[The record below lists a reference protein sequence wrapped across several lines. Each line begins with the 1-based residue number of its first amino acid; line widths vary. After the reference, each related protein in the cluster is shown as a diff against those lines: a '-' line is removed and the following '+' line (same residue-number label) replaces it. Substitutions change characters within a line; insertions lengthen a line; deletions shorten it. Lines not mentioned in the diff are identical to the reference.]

1 MRRLWVRIPSRPPKF
16 KNGLRPLT
24 CGAQRSCHPPFCPTF
39 FRPLLNSLFDHQ
51 ASAIM
56 VDHTGAVDPASLTQQ
71 DCRSVGR
78 RANAKTSTSSRQL
91 DQEKVESFEVFTR
104 HSQRTCRRAVTYFV
118 CGCST
123 YQSTSTTPGVAGRLS
138 LLVRIEM
145 PKNRFLRSP
154 CATRAILLTSRN
166 VAGAPE
172 IAIHICDPIS
182 H

>member
-1 MRRLWVRIPSRPPKF
+1 VGSNPISSTKIQKWSQAAHLWSSAFLSSTVLPHVFSSASQFLFRSPSQRNHGRPHRSRGPGIP
-16 KNGLRPLT
+16 
-24 CGAQRSCHPPFCPTF
+24 
-39 FRPLLNSLFDHQ
+39 D
-51 ASAIM
+51 
-56 VDHTGAVDPASLTQQ
+56 LTQQ

-78 RANAKTSTSSRQL
+78 WANAKTSTSSRQL

-138 LLVRIEM
+138 LLLRIEM